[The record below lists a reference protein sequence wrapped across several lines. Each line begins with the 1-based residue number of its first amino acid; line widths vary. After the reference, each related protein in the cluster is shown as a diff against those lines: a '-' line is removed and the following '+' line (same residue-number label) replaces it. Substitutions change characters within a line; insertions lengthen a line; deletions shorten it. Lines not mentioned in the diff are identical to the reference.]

1 MSNQNP
7 NRRRLPKQ
15 VYRRRQI
22 GCLALVVVLVAIIWA
37 ITSLAANLNNA
48 AKPGGNNSS
57 LTPAATAGSG
67 EPCAPGAIVVAPTV
81 TDKAGKEPRQ
91 SFGTQELPY
100 FGFTLTNTGQV
111 DCKFNVGSAQQFLT
125 VTSGSDV
132 YWTSKDCDRTGT
144 VDLEM
149 VIKAGESLPSQPTS
163 WDRVRSSATGCN
175 LASGQAAVPAG
186 GATFHLNV
194 SVAGVLS
201 DPAKGAF
208 ILR

>member
-7 NRRRLPKQ
+7 NRRLPKQ

-22 GCLALVVVLVAIIWA
+22 GCLVVVVILVGIIWGIA
-37 ITSLAANLNNA
+37 SLVGSLSQRTKGNGSPTESAA
-48 AKPGGNNSS
+48 S
-57 LTPAATAGSG
+57 TAGAG
-67 EPCAPGAIVVAPTV
+67 DPCAPGAIVVAPVV
-81 TDKAGKEPRQ
+81 TDKAGKEARQ
-91 SFGTQELPY
+91 SFGAEELPY
-100 FGFTLTNTGQV
+100 FGFTLTNTGEV
-111 DCKFNVGSAQQFLT
+111 DCKFNVGSAVQFYS

-144 VDLEM
+144 VDLDM
-149 VIKAGESLPSQPTS
+149 VIKAGEKLDSATTVWQ
-163 WDRVRSSATGCN
+163 RVRSSTAGCN
-175 LASGQAAVPAG
+175 IASGQAAVPAG